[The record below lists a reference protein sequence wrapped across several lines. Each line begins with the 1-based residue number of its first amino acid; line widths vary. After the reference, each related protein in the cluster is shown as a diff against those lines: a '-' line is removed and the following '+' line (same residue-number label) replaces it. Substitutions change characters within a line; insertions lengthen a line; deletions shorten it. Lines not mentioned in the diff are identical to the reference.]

1 MGGTGP
7 LWPLGKATSGPASGV
22 RQGVVC
28 IVAAALP
35 CLHKSA
41 QMWPPAVKFN
51 RFPGLARRPLLPPL
65 VIKVAPPREKFL
77 PMQNG

>member
-1 MGGTGP
+1 MVQTSGAGERGGTRP
-7 LWPLGKATSGPASGV
+7 LWKATSGRTSGV

-35 CLHKSA
+35 CLHNSA

-51 RFPGLARRPLLPPL
+51 RFPGLARRRPPPL
-65 VIKVAPPREKFL
+65 VIKVAPP
-77 PMQNG
+77 